1 MIIYW
6 IIVVYVILSIFI
18 IYWINLTIPNV
29 RNLKFNKELFKQ
41 NIPKI
46 VHQTWETKESIPPP
60 CLEVIKKNKKLNP
73 TWEFVF
79 WDDKA
84 RRKLIEDNFD
94 DYTLSAYDKL
104 SVGAMKADLFRICVL
119 YIHGGLYMDIKGGI
133 NKPLDEFLSDKNKLC
148 YMLWPYGNTMFNHP
162 KHAATSFLIWPKGHP
177 LLPYIIREISRRI
190 HQDFLNL
197 LPVIFKTG
205 PEIYTPMIF
214 NNLPND
220 QILESKN
227 YFDGTFTHD
236 GTGGAYYDYIKSK
249 KLHWSQQGF

>member
-1 MIIYW
+1 
-6 IIVVYVILSIFI
+6 
-18 IYWINLTIPNV
+18 
-29 RNLKFNKELFKQ
+29 
-41 NIPKI
+41 
-46 VHQTWETKESIPPP
+46 
-60 CLEVIKKNKKLNP
+60 
-73 TWEFVF
+73 
-79 WDDKA
+79 
-84 RRKLIEDNFD
+84 
-94 DYTLSAYDKL
+94 
-104 SVGAMKADLFRICVL
+104 
-119 YIHGGLYMDIKGGI
+119 MDIKGGI

-205 PEIYTPMIF
+205 PEIYTSMIF

-236 GTGGAYYDYIKSK
+236 GTEGAYYDYIKSK
-249 KLHWSQQGF
+249 KLHWSQQGW